1 MITDSSVLTRS
12 RRSSARVLITTES
25 NSCLGQT
32 ISGELT
38 KGPRM
43 LSNEGRSFR
52 CVLREREE
60 TFHMVSAIDHAKKFF
75 FKYGCRIIVAT
86 GITFSKFLDFSLI
99 KKNDFRYQ
107 MHTKCQIQWRLLA
120 STYSRPFYSFVRTN
134 KFLKQ
139 FPSSLRKN
147 TVEITVIP
155 NVSSSLQSQVI
166 SQPCF

>member
-60 TFHMVSAIDHAKKFF
+60 TFHMVSPIDHAKKFF

-99 KKNDFRYQ
+99 KKTISV
-107 MHTKCQIQWRLLA
+107 TKCIQNVRSSGGFWPQLTAVL
-120 STYSRPFYSFVRTN
+120 STRSLGLISF
-134 KFLKQ
+134 
-139 FPSSLRKN
+139 
-147 TVEITVIP
+147 
-155 NVSSSLQSQVI
+155 
-166 SQPCF
+166 